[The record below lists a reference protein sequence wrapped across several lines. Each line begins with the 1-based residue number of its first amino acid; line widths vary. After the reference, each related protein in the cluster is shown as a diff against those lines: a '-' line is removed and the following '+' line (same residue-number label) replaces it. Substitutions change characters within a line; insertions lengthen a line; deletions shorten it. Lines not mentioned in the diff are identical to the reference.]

1 MDEKAIKKRRN
12 EVSIKE
18 DTEYKNTN
26 TGKKNGKA
34 NNNNSRMIL
43 PKMKKKKKT
52 EQNN

>member
-1 MDEKAIKKRRN
+1 MDEKAIKKKRN

-43 PKMKKKKKT
+43 PKIKKKKT